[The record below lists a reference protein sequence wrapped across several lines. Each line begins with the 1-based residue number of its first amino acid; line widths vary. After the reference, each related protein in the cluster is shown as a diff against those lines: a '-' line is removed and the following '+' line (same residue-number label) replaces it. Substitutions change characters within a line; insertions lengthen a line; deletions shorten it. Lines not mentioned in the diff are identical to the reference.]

1 MTESRVFR
9 VNLLRQKAMYD
20 SGYASALRG
29 LKTGESITYPAGYS
43 RKERVSF
50 VAGMQYVLTHTP
62 HDRQPWLRFP
72 ATLDTPTVAH

>member
-9 VNLLRQKAMYD
+9 ANLLRQKAMYD

-50 VAGMQYVLTHTP
+50 VAGLQYVLTHTP
-62 HDRQPWLRFP
+62 HDRQLWVRLIPP
-72 ATLDTPTVAH
+72 TLTP